1 MSGPKSE
8 PAEPRTLMRAVIS
21 SSLKFR
27 YLVVAAAVGLMILGI
42 TSLPKMHVDVFPEFA
57 PPRVVIQTACVGL
70 STSDVEQL
78 VTVPLE
84 AGLNGI
90 QGLDDLRSKSVPQLS
105 SIELLFKP
113 GTDLLRARQ
122 LVQERIATV
131 SPSLPTWAAPPVML
145 APVSATGRA
154 MQIGMTSKNHS
165 LIEMSMTAYWTIR
178 ARLLRVPGVA
188 NVAIWNE
195 RLKLMTVQ
203 AEPTKMQARQVSL
216 EKVMEATADAVDS
229 GRLKFSTGAVI
240 GTGGTIETPNQRI
253 GIRNVLPIITPADLA
268 RVPVTG
274 SVRLGDIATVAED
287 HQPLIG
293 DAIIDGQPGLLLVVE
308 KLPWANSLQMT
319 AGVEEAIRQLE
330 PGLPGIT
337 FDTKVFQQANF
348 VKLAIANLTQALVI
362 GFILVVVILALFLFE
377 WRMALISLLTIPIS
391 LVATLLVLYWLGATI
406 NTMTLAGLVI
416 ALGAV
421 VDDAIID
428 VENITRRL
436 REERLRSGAEPGG
449 GRSTREVILSA
460 CLEVRSPIVYA
471 TLIIVAAS
479 VPVFLL
485 AGLTG
490 AFFRPLALSYTLAI
504 AASMAVALTVTPAL
518 ALLMLRGARI
528 ERRKSPLVGWLQKGY
543 TAGLRRIIVRPV
555 AAYATVVAL
564 SVLGV
569 AVYPQL
575 GQSLFPAFQ
584 EHDFLIHWVSPPGTS
599 SAEMERSTTR
609 ISKELLAIPGVQSAG
624 AHIGQALLGEEVAG
638 VNLGEIWVSLA
649 PDADY
654 ARTLDR
660 IHAVANGYPGLF
672 REVQTYLDERI
683 SEVLTGGKEPI
694 VVRTYGEDLKMLRA
708 KSDQILNLVKSVP
721 GVIDAHRDISS
732 DVPQANVTVNLA
744 KAEKYGLKPGDVR
757 RDAATLVAGEEVGDI
772 FRAGKA
778 YDVVVWSPERT
789 RHSFSDI
796 ENLPIDLPSGGHIRL
811 GEVATVALQPNPN
824 AIDRQGDSRYLD
836 VGAAVEGRDLGSVV
850 NEIKQKLGPVQLAR
864 GYHVELLGEYQERQ
878 AAQSR
883 LLESAIVAGLLILLL
898 LQASFRNWRL
908 AILLFLTLP
917 MSLVGGVLAAWIAGG
932 IISLGSLVGFFTVFG
947 IAARNGILLIN
958 HCQHLEEQEGMAFGR
973 ELVLRGAR
981 ERLAPIL
988 MTSLATGLALVPLVV
1003 LGTRP
1008 GHEIEH
1014 PLAVV
1019 ILAGCLRRRCSACS
1033 CCRRCTCGSATG
1045 GSGRRLLLRKRKET
1059 RDVCQGAL
1067 ACFCWSAGFGM
1078 RSAGRVR
1085 LDRVGDGRGGES
1097 GGGPVG
1103 GGQSLD
1109 RGEPAG
1115 GGQPVRDGGKS
1126 VSGA

>member
-1 MSGPKSE
+1 
-8 PAEPRTLMRAVIS
+8 MRAVIS

-27 YLVVAAAVGLMILGI
+27 HLIIAAAVGLMILGI
-42 TSLPKMHVDVFPEFA
+42 TSLPAMHVDVFPEFA
-57 PPRVVIQTACVGL
+57 PPRVLIQTACVGL

-90 QGLDDLRSKSVPQLS
+90 QGLDDMRSKSVPQLS
-105 SIELLFKP
+105 AIELLFKP
-113 GTDLLRARQ
+113 GTDLFLARQ

-216 EKVMEATADAVDS
+216 ENVMEATADAVDS
-229 GRLKFSTGAVI
+229 GLLKFSTGAVI
-240 GTGGTIETPNQRI
+240 GTGGSIETPNQRL
-253 GIRNVLPIITPADLA
+253 GIRNVLPIVTPADLA
-268 RVPVTG
+268 RVPVTSSGHQG
-274 SVRLGDIATVAED
+274 SGQVRLGDIATVAED

-319 AGVEEAIRQLE
+319 AGVEDAIRQLQ

-377 WRMALISLLTIPIS
+377 WRMALISLLTIPLA
-391 LVATLLVLYWLGATI
+391 LVATLLVLYWQGATI

-436 REERLRSGAEPGG
+436 REERLAGG

-543 TAGLRRIIVRPV
+543 TAGLSRIIVKPV
-555 AAYATVVAL
+555 AAYATVAAL
-564 SVLGV
+564 TVLGV

-575 GQSLFPAFQ
+575 GQSLFPAFA

-599 SAEMERSTTR
+599 TAEMERSTTR

-660 IHAVANGYPGLF
+660 IHAVANGYPGLY

-683 SEVLTGGKEPI
+683 EEVLTGGKEPI
-694 VVRTYGEDLKMLRA
+694 VIRTYGEDLKTLRA

-732 DVPQANVTVNLA
+732 DVPQADVTVNLA
-744 KAEKYGLKPGDVR
+744 KAEKYGLKPGDIR

-778 YDVVVWSPERT
+778 YDVVVWSPPQT

-811 GEVATVALQPNPN
+811 GEVATVALEPNPN

-836 VGAAVEGRDLGSVV
+836 VGAAVAGRDLGSVV
-850 NEIKQKLGPVQLAR
+850 NEIRQKLGSVQLAR
-864 GYHVELLGEYQERQ
+864 GYHTELLGEYQERQ

-883 LLESAIVAGLLILLL
+883 LLESAIIAGLLILLL
-898 LQASFRNWRL
+898 LHASFRHWRL
-908 AILLFLTLP
+908 AVLTFLTLP
-917 MSLVGGVLAAWIAGG
+917 MALVGGVLAAWLAGG

-958 HCQHLEEQEGMAFGR
+958 HCQHLEEQEGVPFGR
-973 ELVLRGAR
+973 DLVLRGAR

-1019 ILAGCLRRRCSACS
+1019 ILGGLFTSTLLSLFVLPSLYLRFGHRGRRTAAPGAPVPGTSE
-1033 CCRRCTCGSATG
+1033 TG
-1045 GSGRRLLLRKRKET
+1045 GN
-1059 RDVCQGAL
+1059 
-1067 ACFCWSAGFGM
+1067 
-1078 RSAGRVR
+1078 
-1085 LDRVGDGRGGES
+1085 
-1097 GGGPVG
+1097 
-1103 GGQSLD
+1103 
-1109 RGEPAG
+1109 
-1115 GGQPVRDGGKS
+1115 
-1126 VSGA
+1126 

>member
-1 MSGPKSE
+1 MNG
-8 PAEPRTLMRAVIS
+8 AEPRAAERPTLMRAVIS

-57 PPRVVIQTACVGL
+57 PPRVVIQSGCVGL

-90 QGLDDLRSKSVPQLS
+90 QGLDDMRSKSVPQLS

-154 MQIGMTSKNHS
+154 MQIGMTSKDHS

-195 RLKLMTVQ
+195 RLQLMTVQ

-229 GRLKFSTGAVI
+229 GLLKFSTGAVI

-268 RVPVTG
+268 KVPVTG
-274 SVRLGDIATVAED
+274 SVRLGDVAKVAED

-319 AGVEEAIRQLE
+319 AGVEDAIRQLE

-436 REERLRSGAEPGG
+436 REERLSGG
-449 GRSTREVILSA
+449 GRPTREVILSA

-555 AAYATVVAL
+555 TAYATVVAL
-564 SVLGV
+564 TILGV

-649 PDADY
+649 PNANY
-654 ARTLDR
+654 TEALDR

-683 SEVLTGGKEPI
+683 EEVLTGGKEPI
-694 VVRTYGEDLKMLRA
+694 VVRVYGEDLKTLRA
-708 KSDQILNLVKSVP
+708 KSDQILDLVRSVP

-732 DVPQANVTVNLA
+732 DVPQADVTVNLA

-772 FRAGKA
+772 FRAGRA

-789 RHSFSDI
+789 RHSFADI

-850 NEIKQKLGPVQLAR
+850 NEIRQKLGPVQLAR

-883 LLESAIVAGLLILLL
+883 LLESAIIAGLLILLL

-917 MSLVGGVLAAWIAGG
+917 MALVGGVLAAWIAGG
-932 IISLGSLVGFFTVFG
+932 IVSLGSLVGFFTVFG

-1019 ILAGCLRRRCSACS
+1019 ILGGLFTSTLLSLFVLPSLYLRFGHRRQRA
-1033 CCRRCTCGSATG
+1033 A
-1045 GSGRRLLLRKRKET
+1045 LLTAET
-1059 RDVCQGAL
+1059 EGNT
-1067 ACFCWSAGFGM
+1067 
-1078 RSAGRVR
+1078 
-1085 LDRVGDGRGGES
+1085 
-1097 GGGPVG
+1097 
-1103 GGQSLD
+1103 
-1109 RGEPAG
+1109 
-1115 GGQPVRDGGKS
+1115 
-1126 VSGA
+1126 

>member
-1 MSGPKSE
+1 MN
-8 PAEPRTLMRAVIS
+8 PAGRPAIPARPQRTLIRAIIS
-21 SSLKFR
+21 SSLRFR
-27 YLVVAAAVGLMILGI
+27 YLVVAGAVGLMLLGI
-42 TSLPKMHVDVFPEFA
+42 TSLSRMHVDVFPEFA
-57 PPRVVIQTACVGL
+57 PPRVLIQTACVGL

-84 AGLNGI
+84 SALNGI

-113 GTDLLRARQ
+113 GTDELRARQ
-122 LVQERIATV
+122 LVQERLAIV

-154 MQIGMTSKNHS
+154 MQIGMTSKDHS

-195 RLKLMTVQ
+195 RLQLMAVL
-203 AEPTKMQARQVSL
+203 ADPSKMRARDVSL
-216 EKVMEATADAVDS
+216 EQVMTATSDAVDS
-229 GRLKFSTGAVI
+229 GLLKFSTGAVI
-240 GTGGTIETPNQRI
+240 GTGGMIETPTQRL
-253 GIRNVLPIITPADLA
+253 GIRNVLPIVTPADMA
-268 RVPVTG
+268 KVPVTTEG
-274 SVRLGDIATVAED
+274 AKGPVRLGDVASTAEV

-319 AGVEEAIRQLE
+319 AGVEQAIRDLQ
-330 PGLPGIT
+330 PGLPGIR

-348 VKLAIANLTQALVI
+348 VKLAIANLTQAMLL

-377 WRMALISLLTIPIS
+377 WRVALVSLITIPLS
-391 LVATLLVLYWLGATI
+391 LVATILVLYWWGATI

-436 REERLRSGAEPGG
+436 REERLGG
-449 GRSTREVILSA
+449 GQRSTSSVILSA

-471 TLIIVAAS
+471 TLILVA
-479 VPVFLL
+479 VLIPVFLL
-485 AGLTG
+485 TGLTG
-490 AFFRPLALSYTLAI
+490 AFFRPLALAYTLAM
-504 AASMAVALTVTPAL
+504 AASMVVALTVTPAL
-518 ALLMLRGARI
+518 SLLLLRGAPI
-528 ERRKSPLVGWLQKGY
+528 ERRKSPLVTWLQRGY
-543 TAGLRRIIVRPV
+543 TAVLSRVVFRPV
-555 AAYATVVAL
+555 AAYALFV
-564 SVLGV
+564 SVTLLGV
-569 AVYPQL
+569 LVYPLL
-575 GQSLFPAFQ
+575 GQSLFPGFK
-584 EHDFLIHWVSPPGTS
+584 ERDFLIHWVSPPGTS
-599 SAEMERSTTR
+599 SMEMERSTTR
-609 ISKELLAIPGVQSAG
+609 VSHELLAIPGVQSAG

-638 VNLGEIWVSLA
+638 VNLGEIWISLK

-654 ARTLDR
+654 TATLDR
-660 IHAVANGYPGLF
+660 IHQVANGYPGLF

-683 SEVLTGGKEPI
+683 EEVLTGGKEPI
-694 VVRTYGEDLKMLRA
+694 IVRVYGEDLATLRS
-708 KSDQILNLVKSVP
+708 KSDEALRLVQSVP
-721 GVIDAHRDISS
+721 GVADAHRDISS
-732 DVPQANVTVNLA
+732 DVPQAQVTVNLA
-744 KAEKYGLKPGDVR
+744 KAQKYGLKPGDVR

-778 YDVVVWSPERT
+778 YDVVVWSPDRV

-796 ENLPIDLPSGGHIRL
+796 ENLPIDLPNGGHIRL
-811 GEVATVALQPNPN
+811 GEVATVALRPNPN

-836 VGAAVEGRDLGSVV
+836 VGASVAAGHDLGSVV
-850 NEIKQKLGPVQLAR
+850 NDIKAKLASVKLAR
-864 GYHVELLGEYQERQ
+864 GYHVEMLGEYQERQ

-883 LLESAIVAGLLILLL
+883 LLESAVIAAALTLFL
-898 LQASFRNWRL
+898 LQAAFRRWRL
-908 AILLFLTLP
+908 ALLAFLTLP
-917 MSLVGGVLAAWIAGG
+917 MALVGGVLAAWIGGG

-958 HCQHLEEQEGMAFGR
+958 HFQHLEEEEGMEFGR

-988 MTSLATGLALVPLVV
+988 MTSLATGLALVPLVA
-1003 LGTRP
+1003 LGLRP

-1019 ILAGCLRRRCSACS
+1019 ILGGLVTSTLLNLFVVPSLYLRFGHR
-1033 CCRRCTCGSATG
+1033 
-1045 GSGRRLLLRKRKET
+1045 GRRAAPRPRPET
-1059 RDVCQGAL
+1059 G
-1067 ACFCWSAGFGM
+1067 
-1078 RSAGRVR
+1078 
-1085 LDRVGDGRGGES
+1085 VG
-1097 GGGPVG
+1097 P
-1103 GGQSLD
+1103 
-1109 RGEPAG
+1109 
-1115 GGQPVRDGGKS
+1115 
-1126 VSGA
+1126 